1 MNVTCPRCGT
11 LILASHDSRR
21 FKCPTCQVRYCHHCQ
36 SWKERGQKYCL
47 ECGLYFLTPPRV
59 IHPSVLRSAAI
70 ALLAVILLSLF
81 YADKAAWYSVVQA
94 MVLLGLY
101 FGVYLVQFQRR
112 TLLTWAARREAVALA
127 RHGVI
132 WSSLAYF
139 AIQRASGNA
148 LIVLV
153 IATVIAT
160 ALGLFIIN
168 RLNPRV
174 IDELRANRPVWKTI
188 LTMKAMQAL
197 LLRFP
202 SANV

>member
-1 MNVTCPRCGT
+1 M

-21 FKCPTCQVRYCHHCQ
+21 FKCPTCQVRYCRHCQ
-36 SWKERGQKYCL
+36 AWQERGQKYCL

-70 ALLAVILLSLF
+70 ALLAVIFLSLF
-81 YADKAAWYSVVQA
+81 YADKAAWYNVIQA

-112 TLLTWAARREAVALA
+112 TLLTWAVRREAMTLA

-132 WSSLAYF
+132 WSSVAYF

-148 LIVLV
+148 LIVLG
-153 IATVIAT
+153 IAAVLAT
-160 ALGLFIIN
+160 ALGLLIIN
-168 RLNPRV
+168 RLNPRA
-174 IDELRANRPVWKTI
+174 IDELRANRPAWKAI

-202 SANV
+202 SASA